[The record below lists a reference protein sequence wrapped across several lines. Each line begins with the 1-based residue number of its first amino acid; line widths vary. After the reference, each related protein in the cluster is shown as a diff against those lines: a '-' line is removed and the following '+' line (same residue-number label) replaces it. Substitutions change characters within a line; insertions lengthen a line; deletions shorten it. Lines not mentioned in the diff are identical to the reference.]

1 MKTVTLATLLI
12 LSTAAMAQGST
23 LRQGL
28 WEVKPI
34 SQLIDGKD
42 MTAQM
47 AASQERMQKSI
58 ASMPP
63 EQRKQMQ
70 AMMGRQGAPAGSGTR
85 ICVSAAMAARDRP
98 MVDPDGRC
106 EPAKVSRNGNRTSF
120 EFNCVTEG
128 RSMVGK
134 GESTASGDLVSTRMD
149 MTTTDAQGRHTMQS
163 EVQMKYLGADCQ
175 GLKPIDQMVKEA
187 RGAAGT
193 KP

>member
-12 LSTAAMAQGST
+12 LSTAALAQGST

-106 EPAKVSRNGNRTSF
+106 EPAKVSRSGNRTSF

-175 GLKPIDQMVKEA
+175 GVKPIDQMVKEA
-187 RGAAGT
+187 RGAAGA